1 MSKSKTTSELT
12 AERAIAEAVKIVG
25 PFSHLRIKAV
35 LDKQHKTI
43 HEPSEIW
50 RALACSGLF
59 ARDLKT
65 LYFFNPS
72 PGTTNQ

>member
-25 PFSHLRIKAV
+25 PFSHLRIKAI

-43 HEPSEIW
+43 HEPAEIW
-50 RALACSGLF
+50 RSLANDARFKLDSNRLF
-59 ARDLKT
+59 IPA
-65 LYFFNPS
+65 
-72 PGTTNQ
+72 